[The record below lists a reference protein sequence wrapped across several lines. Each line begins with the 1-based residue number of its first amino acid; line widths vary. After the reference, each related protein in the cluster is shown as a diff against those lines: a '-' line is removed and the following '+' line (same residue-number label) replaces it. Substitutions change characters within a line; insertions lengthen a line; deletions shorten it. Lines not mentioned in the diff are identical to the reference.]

1 MNNKVLFPPKNRQ
14 IYMRVLLVA
23 ILIIVVLNVCL
34 FILIRVSDTN
44 LDGNVVHLRGTCI
57 KYTENDLYVNVDGE
71 ERTFKTG
78 PVEQILEKKGIVKEG
93 ETDKY
98 LSSLAGK
105 EISFD
110 IPKTPF
116 DKSIIWMLSLT
127 VDGENVAPLAEVL
140 ENSEKENKIEQIVLA
155 AISGVCAVVGC
166 VMLILRVNTPPLK
179 ECDLTDKFA
188 EFFADRQPLA
198 PTKKFIVPLAIVYG
212 FVLVA
217 TVAMGILSDCVPIPD
232 IVNSIVLIVLTVAL
246 AFGVVVPA
254 LLYLTKIR
262 KENVKFFDEKFP
274 FDFGDVN
281 NLPMIRKNDRADVQK
296 ELDRIKQESAD
307 IYPDGGNMYNVRF
320 TENGVDMYEM
330 YDEEENGFDET
341 SVENVFASEDEQNAQ
356 KSAAF
361 SLPYSRL
368 NFVALPYY
376 GLKNRPITVVVR
388 SRLTADIEYPETFT
402 NDIHFLLDKDL
413 VDTIRRFDVQVEGL
427 SEILSN
433 THELMVQ
440 NYLHRQKKQNG

>member
-14 IYMRVLLVA
+14 IYMQVLLVA
-23 ILIIVVLNVCL
+23 ILIVVVLNVCL
-34 FILIRVSDTN
+34 FILIRVSNTN
-44 LDGNVVHLRGTCI
+44 LDGNVVHLRGTCV
-57 KYTENDLYVNVDGE
+57 KHEEDDLYVNVDGE

-78 PVEQILEKKGIVKEG
+78 PVEQILEKKGIVKED
-93 ETDKY
+93 EADKY

-127 VDGENVAPLAEVL
+127 VDGEDVAPLAEVL
-140 ENSEKENKIEQIVLA
+140 ENSERENKITHIVLA
-155 AISGVCAVVGC
+155 VISGACAVVAC

-179 ECDLTDKFA
+179 ECNLTDKFA

-198 PTKKFIVPLAIVYG
+198 PTKKIIAPLAVVYG
-212 FVLVA
+212 FVLIAIV
-217 TVAMGILSDCVPIPD
+217 VMGVLSDFVQIPD
-232 IVNSIVLIVLTVAL
+232 IVNSIVLVVLAFVL
-246 AFGVVVPA
+246 AFGLVLPA
-254 LLYLTKIR
+254 LLYLTKVK

-281 NLPMIRKNDRADVQK
+281 NLPMIRQKDRADIQK
-296 ELDRIKQESAD
+296 ELDKIKLENRD

-320 TENGVDMYEM
+320 TENGIDMYEM
-330 YDEEENGFDET
+330 YDDEEDKFDET
-341 SVENVFASEDEQNAQ
+341 SVENVFSTDDEKKA
-356 KSAAF
+356 AAF
-361 SLPYSRL
+361 SLPYSKL
-368 NFVALPYY
+368 NFVAVPYY
-376 GLKNRPITVVVR
+376 GLKNRPITVVVH
-388 SRLTADIEYPETFT
+388 SRLAADIEYPETFT
-402 NDIHFLLDKDL
+402 NDIHLLLDKDL
-413 VDTIRRFDVQVEGL
+413 VDTFKKFNVQVEGL
-427 SEILSN
+427 SDILNN

>member
-23 ILIIVVLNVCL
+23 ILIIVVLNVCM

-57 KYTENDLYVNVDGE
+57 KYTEDDLYVNVDGE

-127 VDGENVAPLAEVL
+127 VDGEIKQFSCKLDVPPKLWDVKTARA
-140 ENSEKENKIEQIVLA
+140 
-155 AISGVCAVVGC
+155 SGICAVVGC

-217 TVAMGILSDCVPIPD
+217 TVAMGILSDCLPLPETVTD
-232 IVNSIVLIVLTVAL
+232 IVMIVLTVVL
-246 AFGVVVPA
+246 AFGLVVPS

-388 SRLTADIEYPETFT
+388 RRLTADIEYPEAFT

-413 VDTIRRFDVQVEGL
+413 VDTIRKFDVQVEGL